1 MNGLIGTL
9 GFLSIFHV
17 LGGIALGST
26 VRGLR
31 NGFNGS
37 KLFFLV
43 WGSMFGCIPLA
54 IGAQAFAQ
62 ENTMYLFVLEVLILA
77 SAIVVM
83 AFIPDWMLD
92 TFKSPQV
99 VTIEVGGLFLF
110 IGVVV
115 GGAMLKTDPIFTLL
129 FGGTFAGAGAVMLYR
144 GLRTLL

>member
-77 SAIVVM
+77 S
-83 AFIPDWMLD
+83 
-92 TFKSPQV
+92 
-99 VTIEVGGLFLF
+99 
-110 IGVVV
+110 
-115 GGAMLKTDPIFTLL
+115 TLSS
-129 FGGTFAGAGAVMLYR
+129 MK
-144 GLRTLL
+144 